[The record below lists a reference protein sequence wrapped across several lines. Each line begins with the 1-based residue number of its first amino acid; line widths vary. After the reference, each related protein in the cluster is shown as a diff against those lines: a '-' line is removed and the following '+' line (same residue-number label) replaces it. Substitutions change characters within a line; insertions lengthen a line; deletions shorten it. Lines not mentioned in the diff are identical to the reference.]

1 MAAATIIEELE
12 DVISRGTSARR
23 VETLRRVTDLFLHD
37 ADRYT
42 EAQIALFDDVI
53 GRLSDC
59 MEKAVRQELAERLA
73 PVMSAPKTVIRSLAQ
88 DDEIDVARPILM
100 LSAQLDDKTLARIAE
115 TKSQAHMLAIAG
127 RKKIGEAV
135 TDVLVE
141 RGNRDVA
148 LSVASNSGAS
158 FSAKGY
164 DKLVARSKDDD
175 MLAECVGLR
184 ADIPPYLFR
193 AILANAR
200 EEVQRRLIASASARE
215 KMHLSS
221 AIAGVADRIAVGTS
235 TGGRDYTAIQRA
247 IVVLHGKGQLDEA
260 QLKAYADAGQFDET
274 VCALSVLC
282 GVPVEMVERL
292 FLGERPDPI
301 LILARA
307 AGLGW
312 PTLKAILKTRPSGPG
327 TSMAGIEETRESYE
341 KLTTNTALRVLRFW
355 QVRESSQKTAS

>member
-1 MAAATIIEELE
+1 MAAATIIEQLE
-12 DVISRGTSARR
+12 DAISRGTSARR

-37 ADRYT
+37 SDRYT

-53 GRLSDC
+53 GRLSDA
-59 MEKAVRQELAERLA
+59 MEKAVRQELAERLS
-73 PVMSAPKTVIRSLAQ
+73 PVVSAPKTVIRSLAQ

-127 RKKIGEAV
+127 RRKIGETV

-164 DKLVARSKDDD
+164 DKLVARAKEDDT
-175 MLAECVGLR
+175 LAECVGLR
-184 ADIPPYLFR
+184 SDIPPYLFR
-193 AILANAR
+193 VILANAR
-200 EEVQRRLIASASARE
+200 EEVQRRLVASASARE
-215 KMHLSS
+215 KIHLSG
-221 AIAGVADRIAVGTS
+221 AIAGVADRIAVGS
-235 TGGRDYTAIQRA
+235 AAGGRDYTAIQRT
-247 IVVLHGKGQLDEA
+247 IVVLHAKGQLGEA
-260 QLKAYADAGQFDET
+260 ELKAYADAGQFDET

-282 GVPVEMVERL
+282 GVPVDMVERL

-301 LILARA
+301 LILGRS
-307 AGLGW
+307 AGLNW
-312 PTLKAILKTRPSGPG
+312 PTLRSILRTRPGGSG
-327 TSMAGIEETRESYE
+327 TSAAGMEETRDSYE
-341 KLTTNTALRVLRFW
+341 KLTANTALRVLRFW
-355 QVRESSQKTAS
+355 QVRESSQKAAG